1 MTGLKTALTE
11 LLTRRVEARGVAG
24 IAVVPAPAAVPLSVW
39 IPATGDAEPVF
50 LAYSI
55 TKTFT
60 ATLVLLLR
68 EEGRLSLDDGLSRW
82 FPRIPQA
89 DRITLRQLL
98 NHTAGVPDYGAL
110 RSYHEAVRSSPST
123 PWSFE
128 RF

>member
-1 MTGLKTALTE
+1 
-11 LLTRRVEARGVAG
+11 
-24 IAVVPAPAAVPLSVW
+24 
-39 IPATGDAEPVF
+39 
-50 LAYSI
+50 YSI

-68 EEGRLSLDDGLSRW
+68 EEGRLSLDDPLSRW

-128 RF
+128 RFAAETFDRGLQFEPGSSWAYSNPGYMLLKRIA